1 MKILVFEFKSIAS
14 HSEDAIRPTKKS
26 KNDFW
31 GKGNG
36 RKKKSQFTL
45 RGVQSTTDNHVS
57 VSRDVKFKLNSIF
70 IGITHKESA
79 KMFTLNDKFFEHV
92 NTPKAYIQL
101 NSRQIELCA

>member
-1 MKILVFEFKSIAS
+1 MQLGRLKSPKTTFE
-14 HSEDAIRPTKKS
+14 
-26 KNDFW
+26 
-31 GKGNG
+31 GKEMDG
-36 RKKKSQFTL
+36 KKSQFTL

-79 KMFTLNDKFFEHV
+79 KMITLNDKFFEHV

-101 NSRQIELCA
+101 NSRHTSVVFYI